1 MKRLFR
7 TEVRAIY
14 ADTDAMGVV
23 YHANYIRWFELGR
36 TELMHEIGFPGSEL
50 EKIPLLMPIASA
62 FCEYKKPA
70 FYDDLLEIVTYVDE
84 IGYVSMIVKCE
95 IFRKTTGELLAKGHT
110 RHGFTNDKL
119 KPISAKK
126 FAPEFY
132 GILKDASID
141 KDRDES

>member
-7 TEVRAIY
+7 TEIRAIY

-23 YHANYIRWFELGR
+23 YHASYIRWFEVGR

-50 EKIPLLMPIASA
+50 EKIPLLMPIVSV

-70 FYDDLLEIVTYVDE
+70 FYDDVLEIVTTVDD
-84 IGYVSMIVKCE
+84 IGYVTMIVACE
-95 IFRKTTGELLAKGHT
+95 VYRKSTGELLAKGHT
-110 RHGFTNDKL
+110 RHGFTNEKL

-126 FAPEFY
+126 AAPEFY
-132 GILKDASID
+132 EILKDASID
-141 KDRDES
+141 RERA